1 MHNET
6 RIKNFHT
13 AAHLAEFILVPIHA
27 KIVVLPNP
35 TPTGDWS
42 AAQGNVSS
50 HDTLRYT
57 LQVTDSDYGKTEIK
71 MSDGF
76 SNDVVKIAQTIAE
89 QVSEE
94 LKGKNFGHQDE
105 EYIYG
110 NVKVWE
116 EKLKQM

>member
-13 AAHLAEFILVPIHA
+13 SAQLAEFILAPIHA

-35 TPTGDWS
+35 TPTDDWS
-42 AAQGNVSS
+42 AAQGNVTN

-71 MSDGF
+71 MADGF
-76 SNDVVKIAQTIAE
+76 SNDVVKMAKMIAE
-89 QVSEE
+89 RVSKE
-94 LKGKNFGHQDE
+94 LKGEKFSHQDE

-110 NVKVWE
+110 NTKMWD
-116 EKLKQM
+116 EKLKQI